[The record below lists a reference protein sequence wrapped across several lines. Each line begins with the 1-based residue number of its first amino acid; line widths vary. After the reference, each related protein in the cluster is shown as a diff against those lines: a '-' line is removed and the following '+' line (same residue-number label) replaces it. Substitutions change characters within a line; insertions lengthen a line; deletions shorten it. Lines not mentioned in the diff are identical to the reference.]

1 MTGLPPAAEARYRL
15 ARRVLAVLSWLV
27 PAGRRED
34 WRQEWEAECWHLLAR
49 TDRPELGR
57 HLAGA
62 APHAVRLR
70 RNTWRLDMIIP
81 DLLFAWRTIRRR
93 PGFALLVSG
102 TLALGIGANTAMFSV
117 VNAVLIR
124 PVPYPEPERL
134 VFMYGS
140 FAKNDRA
147 AMSPPDY
154 LDYRAENRVL
164 TSFAARSIG
173 GEAVI
178 TSGGPP
184 ERVAAGTITANF
196 FETLGVAPL
205 RGRLFLPDEEQGTGP
220 AVALLS
226 YGLWQR
232 RFGGDPAV
240 VGTAVTINGRP
251 TEVVGILP
259 RRLDHSLEFEVWLPL
274 GFGQP
279 EMAIRRFHSLR
290 GVGRLK
296 PGATL
301 AEAQANFD
309 AIAKQLEA
317 TYPENETWRL
327 RLVPYRDVVVGDL
340 GQALVILLAAVGL
353 VLLIACV
360 NVANLQLARATTR
373 QGEMVVRTALGA
385 DRTRLVRQLMTESLL
400 FAGLGGALGLGVAA
414 GLMGAIRTATAAV
427 LPRMVEVQV
436 DGRVLGFTIAVSL
449 LTGFLFG
456 LAPALHTVRRNLT
469 STLASLG
476 RGSGRNRSRDG
487 LAALQVAISTV
498 LLVGS
503 GLMTK
508 SLIALN
514 QAETGFNPD
523 GVLTANLVL
532 PPGRYS
538 DRPAAERFWLEL
550 TERLGAIPGVSAAS
564 ATSSLPLR
572 GGSDAV
578 YWPEDRPPAN
588 EAERRNA
595 MVVSVSEHYFKAFR
609 IPVIEGRGFEST
621 ERNGGPPALIV
632 SRSLA
637 ARVFPGQRATGRRL
651 VVDVGTPFAGEVV
664 GVVGDVR
671 AFGVGGPSPD
681 IIYFSAYQ
689 PGGFG
694 IRYLNLVLRTSG
706 DPALLANPVRAVVAD
721 LDRDLAL
728 ADVQTMASV
737 VGMSTAP
744 QRFSAWLLTAFS
756 IAAVLLAV
764 IGLYGVLAFAVSER
778 TVEIGIRLA
787 LGARKPA
794 VFGMVVGRGLSVVGV
809 GIAVG
814 LVGAALGGRL
824 LESQLY
830 QVTPTDP
837 LVFGAVA
844 AVLALTGLAA
854 TVIPARRATRVD
866 PMAAL
871 RGSP

>member
-15 ARRVLAVLSWLV
+15 ASRVLAVLRWLV

-34 WRQEWEAECWHLLAR
+34 WRREWEAECWHLLAR

-62 APHAVRLR
+62 VPHALRLR
-70 RNTWRLDMIIP
+70 RNTWRLDMIIS

-124 PVPYPEPERL
+124 PVPYPAPERL

-140 FAKNDRA
+140 FAKYDRA

-154 LDYRAENRVL
+154 LDYRAANTVL

-184 ERVAAGTITANF
+184 ERVAAGNVTANF

-205 RGRLFLPDEEQGTGP
+205 RGRLFLPDEEQGTGHD
-220 AVALLS
+220 VALLS

-259 RRLDHSLEFEVWLPL
+259 RRLDHSLEFEIWLPL
-274 GFGQP
+274 AFGRS

-296 PGATL
+296 PGVTMAQ
-301 AEAQANFD
+301 AQANFD
-309 AIAKQLEA
+309 AIAKQLEL

-340 GQALVILLAAVGL
+340 GRALVILLAAVGL

-373 QGEMVVRTALGA
+373 QGEMLVRTALGA
-385 DRTRLVRQLMTESLL
+385 DRVRLVRQLLTESLL
-400 FAGLGGALGLGVAA
+400 FAALGGALGLLVAT
-414 GLMGAIRTATAAV
+414 GLMGVIRAATASV
-427 LPRMVEVQV
+427 LPRMVEVQI
-436 DGRVLGFTIAVSL
+436 DGSVLAFTVVVSL
-449 LTGFLFG
+449 LTGLGFG
-456 LAPALHTVRRNLT
+456 LAPALHTVRRNLS

-476 RGSGRNRSRDG
+476 RGSGRNRGRDG
-487 LAALQVAISTV
+487 LVALQVAVSTV

-503 GLMTK
+503 GLLMK
-508 SLIALN
+508 SLVALG
-514 QAETGFNPD
+514 QVETGFD
-523 GVLTANLVL
+523 AAGVLTANLVL
-532 PPGRYS
+532 PPARFP
-538 DRPAAERFWLEL
+538 DRGAAERFWFEL
-550 TERLGAIPGVSAAS
+550 TERLGAIPGVGAAA
-564 ATSSLPLR
+564 ATSSLPMR

-595 MVVSVSEHYFKAFR
+595 MVVSVSEDYFKAFR
-609 IPVIEGRGFEST
+609 VPVIEGRGFEPS

-637 ARVFPGQRATGRRL
+637 ARLFPGQRATGRRL
-651 VVDVGTPFAGEVV
+651 AVDVGTPFAGEIV

-671 AFGVGGPSPD
+671 AFGVAGPNPD

-694 IRYLNLVLRTSG
+694 IGYLNLVLRTAG
-706 DPALLANPVRAVVAD
+706 DPALLANPVRAAVAE
-721 LDRDLAL
+721 LDRELAL

-737 VGMSTAP
+737 VRMSTAP
-744 QRFSAWLLTAFS
+744 QRFSARLLAAFS

-778 TVEIGIRLA
+778 SVEIGIRLA
-787 LGARKPA
+787 LGARRQA
-794 VFGMVVGRGLSVVGV
+794 VFGMVVGRGLLVVGV
-809 GIAVG
+809 GIGLGLIGAVVASRVLDG
-814 LVGAALGGRL
+814 
-824 LESQLY
+824 QLY
-830 QVTPTDP
+830 QVKSTDP
-837 LVFGAVA
+837 AVYGTVA
-844 AVLALTGLAA
+844 AVLAVAGLAA
-854 TVIPARRATRVD
+854 TILPARRATRVD
-866 PMAAL
+866 PMTAI
-871 RGSP
+871 RG